1 MGLVNPN
8 YGFGGLDGAI
18 HLAEDCVNA
27 TKIVPLATIFSIV
40 TAVVTTF
47 FFAVAMLYCIND
59 IGSVISTRTG
69 QVSEVNKAIR
79 HTNFEQDTSIRD
91 HCPSYKIESNHDCL
105 HGPDDKRCS
114 SHSHRKYLSGF
125 ENNMVICERR
135 STCIL

>member
-1 MGLVNPN
+1 MPTSCIVTVSIVTFTALTVTCLATARPKQPSNKIWGGFINNSGWCIIGGVFFTGLVNPI

-27 TKIVPLATIFSIV
+27 TKIVPLATIFSIL

-69 QVSEVNKAIR
+69 
-79 HTNFEQDTSIRD
+79 
-91 HCPSYKIESNHDCL
+91 
-105 HGPDDKRCS
+105 
-114 SHSHRKYLSGF
+114 
-125 ENNMVICERR
+125 
-135 STCIL
+135 